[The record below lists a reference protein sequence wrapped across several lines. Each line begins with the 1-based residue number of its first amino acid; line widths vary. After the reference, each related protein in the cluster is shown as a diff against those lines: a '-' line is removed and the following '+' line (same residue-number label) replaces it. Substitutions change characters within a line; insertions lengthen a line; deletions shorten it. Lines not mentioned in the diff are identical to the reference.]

1 VVGGG
6 LATHSVFVFKRS
18 AQNLINGSGQVK
30 AEPPQNSNPPLP
42 NLTPK
47 GAGRRGAFR
56 EAKRS
61 EGIPNAE
68 HPTTVGPAK
77 RDDVPVKGGG
87 RDYKFNDGK
96 TIREHYEHIYPDDPT
111 QNRGPHINDSKQNHY
126 DYKPKN

>member
-1 VVGGG
+1 
-6 LATHSVFVFKRS
+6 
-18 AQNLINGSGQVK
+18 LINGSGQVK

-61 EGIPNAE
+61 DNIPNSE
-68 HPTTVGPAK
+68 QPIKVSPAK
-77 RDDVPVKGGG
+77 DKAGNPVKGGG